1 MTNKSKKALKISL
14 GIIIPTTVIFSSYFG
29 AIACIRYE
37 NYIKP
42 NLPKKYETSEYQ
54 FNSKVYDLNEQARKY
69 FSMGQNIIESKKR
82 DDILSEK
89 NNVNQY
95 KFLFNRRFVNCKD
108 FNYVIPYLN
117 FNDKLFNDFFKS
129 LIDYPGYPRFG
140 MTNNVISN
148 NKRSRSIV
156 TERIFENDVL
166 KITKKDRLLGTIISL
181 QIDFKTK
188 KGEIS
193 IIREKN
199 ATNINAKFNIYF
211 QK

>member
-14 GIIIPTTVIFSSYFG
+14 GVIIPTTLIFSSYFG
-29 AIACIRYE
+29 AIACIRYN
-37 NYIKP
+37 NYVKP
-42 NLPKKYETSEYQ
+42 NLPQKYETNEYK

-89 NNVNQY
+89 NNANQY
-95 KFLFNRRFVNCKD
+95 KFLFNRRFANCKD

-117 FNDKLFNDFFKS
+117 FNDKLFDDFFKT
-129 LIDYPGYPRFG
+129 LIDYRRFG

-156 TERIFENDVL
+156 TEKNFENDVL
-166 KITKKDRLLGTIISL
+166 KITKKHRLSGTIISL

-193 IIREKN
+193 IVSEKKS
-199 ATNINAKFNIYF
+199 TNINVKFNIYF

>member
-29 AIACIRYE
+29 TIACIRYN
-37 NYIKP
+37 NYVKP

-69 FSMGQNIIESKKR
+69 FSMGQNIIEAKKR
-82 DDILSEK
+82 DEILSEK
-89 NNVNQY
+89 NNANQY
-95 KFLFNRRFVNCKD
+95 KFLFNRRFANCKD

-117 FNDKLFNDFFKS
+117 FNDKLFDDIFKT
-129 LIDYPGYPRFG
+129 LIDYRRFG
-140 MTNNVISN
+140 MTNNVIFN
-148 NKRSRSIV
+148 NKRARSIV

-166 KITKKDRLLGTIISL
+166 KITKKHRLSGTIISL

-193 IIREKN
+193 IISEKN
-199 ATNINAKFNIYF
+199 ATNINVKFNIYF

>member
-29 AIACIRYE
+29 AIACIRYN
-37 NYIKP
+37 NYVKP
-42 NLPKKYETSEYQ
+42 NLPQKYETSEYK

-89 NNVNQY
+89 NNSNQY
-95 KFLFNRRFVNCKD
+95 KFLFNRRFANCQD
-108 FNYVIPYLN
+108 FNYLIPYLN
-117 FNDKLFNDFFKS
+117 FNDKLFNDVFKS
-129 LIDYPGYPRFG
+129 LIDHPRLD
-140 MTNNVISN
+140 MTNNVISD
-148 NKRSRSIV
+148 NKRFRSIV
-156 TERIFENDVL
+156 TERNFENDVL

-193 IIREKN
+193 IINNKN

>member
-29 AIACIRYE
+29 TIACIRYN
-37 NYIKP
+37 NYVKP

-69 FSMGQNIIESKKR
+69 FSMGQNIIEAKKR
-82 DDILSEK
+82 DEILSEK
-89 NNVNQY
+89 NNANQY
-95 KFLFNRRFVNCKD
+95 KFLFNRRFANCKD

-117 FNDKLFNDFFKS
+117 FNDKLFDDIFKT
-129 LIDYPGYPRFG
+129 LIDYRRFD

-166 KITKKDRLLGTIISL
+166 KITKKHILSGTIISL

-193 IIREKN
+193 IVSEKN
-199 ATNINAKFNIYF
+199 ATNINVKFNIYF

>member
-14 GIIIPTTVIFSSYFG
+14 GIIIPTTVIFGSYFG
-29 AIACIRYE
+29 AIACIRYN
-37 NYIKP
+37 NYVKP
-42 NLPKKYETSEYQ
+42 NLPKKYETNEYK
-54 FNSKVYDLNEQARKY
+54 FNSKIYELNEQARKY

-89 NNVNQY
+89 NNANQY
-95 KFLFNRRFVNCKD
+95 KFLFNRRFANCQD
-108 FNYVIPYLN
+108 FNYVMPYLN
-117 FNDKLFNDFFKS
+117 FNDKLFNDYFKT
-129 LIDYPGYPRFG
+129 LIDYRRFD

-156 TERIFENDVL
+156 TEKNFENDVL
-166 KITKKDRLLGTIISL
+166 KITKKDRLSGTIISL

-193 IIREKN
+193 IVSEKN

>member
-29 AIACIRYE
+29 AIACIRYN

-42 NLPKKYETSEYQ
+42 NLPQKYETDEYK

-69 FSMGQNIIESKKR
+69 FSMGQNIVESKKK

-89 NNVNQY
+89 NNANQY
-95 KFLFNRRFVNCKD
+95 KFLFNRKFVNCKN
-108 FNYVIPYLN
+108 FNYLIPYLN
-117 FNDKLFNDFFKS
+117 FNDKLFNDVFKS
-129 LIDYPGYPRFG
+129 LIDHPRLD
-140 MTNNVISN
+140 MTNNVISD
-148 NKRSRSIV
+148 NKRFRSIV
-156 TERIFENDVL
+156 TERNFENDVL

-193 IIREKN
+193 IINEKN

>member
-14 GIIIPTTVIFSSYFG
+14 GIIIPTVAVFSSYFG
-29 AIACIRYE
+29 AIACIRYN
-37 NYIKP
+37 NYVKP
-42 NLPKKYETSEYQ
+42 NLPQKYETNEYK

-89 NNVNQY
+89 NNANQY
-95 KFLFNRRFVNCKD
+95 KFLFNRRFANCKD

-117 FNDKLFNDFFKS
+117 FNDKLFDDFFKT
-129 LIDYPGYPRFG
+129 LIDYRRFG

-148 NKRSRSIV
+148 HKRSRSIV

-166 KITKKDRLLGTIISL
+166 KITKKHRLSGTIISL

-193 IIREKN
+193 IVSEKN

>member
-14 GIIIPTTVIFSSYFG
+14 GIIIPTTIIFSSYFG
-29 AIACIRYE
+29 AIACVRYN
-37 NYIKP
+37 NYVKP
-42 NLPKKYETSEYQ
+42 NLPQKYETNEYK
-54 FNSKVYDLNEQARKY
+54 FNSKIYELNEQARKY

-89 NNVNQY
+89 NNANQY
-95 KFLFNRRFVNCKD
+95 KFLFNRRFANCQD

-117 FNDKLFNDFFKS
+117 FNDKLFNDYFKS
-129 LIDYPGYPRFG
+129 LIDYPRFD

-156 TERIFENDVL
+156 AERIFENDVL
-166 KITKKDRLLGTIISL
+166 KITKKDRLSGTIISL

-193 IIREKN
+193 IVSEKN

>member
-14 GIIIPTTVIFSSYFG
+14 GVIIPTTLIFSSYFG
-29 AIACIRYE
+29 AIACIRYN
-37 NYIKP
+37 NYVKP
-42 NLPKKYETSEYQ
+42 NLPQKYETNEYK

-89 NNVNQY
+89 NNANQY
-95 KFLFNRRFVNCKD
+95 KFLFNRKFVNCKN
-108 FNYVIPYLN
+108 FNYLIPYLN
-117 FNDKLFNDFFKS
+117 FNDKLFDDFFKT
-129 LIDYPGYPRFG
+129 LIDYRRFG

-148 NKRSRSIV
+148 HKRSRSIV

-166 KITKKDRLLGTIISL
+166 KITKKHRLSGTIISL

-193 IIREKN
+193 IVSEKKS
-199 ATNINAKFNIYF
+199 TNINVKFNIYF

>member
-14 GIIIPTTVIFSSYFG
+14 GIIIPTTIIFSSYFG
-29 AIACIRYE
+29 AIACIRYN

-69 FSMGQNIIESKKR
+69 FSMGQNIIEAKKR
-82 DDILSEK
+82 DEILSEK
-89 NNVNQY
+89 NNANQY
-95 KFLFNRRFVNCKD
+95 KFLFNRRFANCKD

-117 FNDKLFNDFFKS
+117 FNDKLFDDIFKT
-129 LIDYPGYPRFG
+129 LIDYRRFG
-140 MTNNVISN
+140 MTNNVIFN
-148 NKRSRSIV
+148 NKRARSIV

-166 KITKKDRLLGTIISL
+166 KITKKHRLSGTIISL

-193 IIREKN
+193 IISEKN
-199 ATNINAKFNIYF
+199 ATNINVKFNIYF

>member
-1 MTNKSKKALKISL
+1 ML
-14 GIIIPTTVIFSSYFG
+14 
-29 AIACIRYE
+29 
-37 NYIKP
+37 
-42 NLPKKYETSEYQ
+42 NLICHKKYETNEYK
-54 FNSKVYDLNEQARKY
+54 FNSRIYELNEQARKY

-89 NNVNQY
+89 NNANQY
-95 KFLFNRRFVNCKD
+95 KFLFNRRFANCKD

-117 FNDKLFNDFFKS
+117 FNDKLFDNFFKT
-129 LIDYPGYPRFG
+129 LIDYRRFD

-148 NKRSRSIV
+148 HKRSRSIV

-166 KITKKDRLLGTIISL
+166 KITKKHRLSGTIISL

-193 IIREKN
+193 IVSEKN

>member
-14 GIIIPTTVIFSSYFG
+14 GIIIPTTIIFSSYFG
-29 AIACIRYE
+29 AIACIRYN
-37 NYIKP
+37 NYVKP

-54 FNSKVYDLNEQARKY
+54 FNSKVYDLNEQAKKY

-89 NNVNQY
+89 NNANQY
-95 KFLFNRRFVNCKD
+95 KFLFNRRFANCQN

-117 FNDKLFNDFFKS
+117 FNDKLFDDIFKT
-129 LIDYPGYPRFG
+129 LIDYQRFG

-148 NKRSRSIV
+148 NKRPRSIV
-156 TERIFENDVL
+156 TKRIFENDVL

-181 QIDFKTK
+181 QIDFKIK

-193 IIREKN
+193 IVNEKN

>member
-14 GIIIPTTVIFSSYFG
+14 GILIPTTVIFGSYFG
-29 AIACIRYE
+29 AIACIRYN
-37 NYIKP
+37 NYVKP
-42 NLPKKYETSEYQ
+42 NLPKKYETSEYK

-82 DDILSEK
+82 DDILSE
-89 NNVNQY
+89 NNANQY
-95 KFLFNRRFVNCKD
+95 KFLFNRRFANCQD

-117 FNDKLFNDFFKS
+117 FNDKLFDDIFKT
-129 LIDYPGYPRFG
+129 LIDYRRFG
-140 MTNNVISN
+140 MTNNVIFN
-148 NKRSRSIV
+148 NKRARSIV

-166 KITKKDRLLGTIISL
+166 KITKKHRLSGTIISL

-193 IIREKN
+193 IISEKN
-199 ATNINAKFNIYF
+199 ATNINVKFNIYF

>member
-29 AIACIRYE
+29 AIACIRYN
-37 NYIKP
+37 NYVKP
-42 NLPKKYETSEYQ
+42 NLPQKYETSQYQ

-89 NNVNQY
+89 NNANQY
-95 KFLFNRRFVNCKD
+95 KFLFNRRFANCQD

-117 FNDKLFNDFFKS
+117 FNDKLFDDIFKN
-129 LIDYPGYPRFG
+129 LLNNKKLNIF
-140 MTNNVISN
+140 NNVIFTS
-148 NKRSRSIV
+148 NKRNLGVATTRD
-156 TERIFENDVL
+156 FKNDFL
-166 KITKKDRLLGTIISL
+166 TISKKEIYKDINISL
-181 QIDFKTK
+181 IVDFKAK
-188 KGEIS
+188 KGELTI
-193 IIREKN
+193 KN
-199 ATNINAKFNIYF
+199 KNKTIDINVKFNIYF

>member
-14 GIIIPTTVIFSSYFG
+14 GIIIPTTIIFSSYFG
-29 AIACIRYE
+29 AIACIRYN
-37 NYIKP
+37 NYVKP
-42 NLPKKYETSEYQ
+42 NLPQKYETDEYK

-69 FSMGQNIIESKKR
+69 FSMGQNIVESKKK

-89 NNVNQY
+89 NNANQY
-95 KFLFNRRFVNCKD
+95 KFLFNRKFVNCKN
-108 FNYVIPYLN
+108 FNYLIPYLN
-117 FNDKLFNDFFKS
+117 FNDKLFNDVFKS
-129 LIDYPGYPRFG
+129 LIDHPRLD

-166 KITKKDRLLGTIISL
+166 QITKKDRLLGTIISL

-188 KGEIS
+188 KV
-193 IIREKN
+193 R
-199 ATNINAKFNIYF
+199 YLL
-211 QK
+211 

>member
-29 AIACIRYE
+29 AIACIRYN
-37 NYIKP
+37 NYVKP

-54 FNSKVYDLNEQARKY
+54 FNSKVYDLNEQAKKY

-89 NNVNQY
+89 NNANQY
-95 KFLFNRRFVNCKD
+95 KFLFNKKFANCKD

-117 FNDKLFNDFFKS
+117 FNDKLFNDFFKT
-129 LIDYPGYPRFG
+129 LIDHPRLD
-140 MTNNVISN
+140 MTNNVISD
-148 NKRSRSIV
+148 NKRFRSIV
-156 TERIFENDVL
+156 TERNFENDVL

-193 IIREKN
+193 IINEKN

>member
-29 AIACIRYE
+29 AIACIRYN
-37 NYIKP
+37 NYVKP

-54 FNSKVYDLNEQARKY
+54 FNSKVYDLNEQAKKY

-89 NNVNQY
+89 NNANQY
-95 KFLFNRRFVNCKD
+95 KFLFNRRFANCQD

-117 FNDKLFNDFFKS
+117 FNDKLFDDVFKS
-129 LIDYPGYPRFG
+129 LIDHPRLD
-140 MTNNVISN
+140 MTNNVISD
-148 NKRSRSIV
+148 NKRFRSIV
-156 TERIFENDVL
+156 TERNFENDVL
-166 KITKKDRLLGTIISL
+166 KITKKDRLSGTIISL

-193 IIREKN
+193 IVSEKN

>member
-14 GIIIPTTVIFSSYFG
+14 GIIIPTTIIFSSYFG
-29 AIACIRYE
+29 AIACIRYN
-37 NYIKP
+37 NYVKP
-42 NLPKKYETSEYQ
+42 NLPQKYETSEYQ
-54 FNSKVYDLNEQARKY
+54 FNSKVCDLNEQARKY

-82 DDILSEK
+82 DDVLSEK
-89 NNVNQY
+89 NNANQY
-95 KFLFNRRFVNCKD
+95 KFLFNRRFANCKD

-117 FNDKLFNDFFKS
+117 FDNKLFDDFFKT
-129 LIDYPGYPRFG
+129 LIDYRRFG

-156 TERIFENDVL
+156 TEKIFENDVL
-166 KITKKDRLLGTIISL
+166 KITKKHRLSGTIISL

-193 IIREKN
+193 IVSEKN
-199 ATNINAKFNIYF
+199 ATNINVKFNIYF

>member
-29 AIACIRYE
+29 TIACIRYN
-37 NYIKP
+37 NYVKP

-69 FSMGQNIIESKKR
+69 FSMGQNIIEAKKR
-82 DDILSEK
+82 DEILSEK
-89 NNVNQY
+89 NNANQY
-95 KFLFNRRFVNCKD
+95 KFLFNRRFANCKD

-117 FNDKLFNDFFKS
+117 FNDKLFDDIFKT
-129 LIDYPGYPRFG
+129 LIDYRRFG
-140 MTNNVISN
+140 MTNNVIFN

-166 KITKKDRLLGTIISL
+166 KITKKHRLSGTIISL

-193 IIREKN
+193 IISEKN
-199 ATNINAKFNIYF
+199 ATNINVKFNIYF

>member
-1 MTNKSKKALKISL
+1 MRNKSKKALKISL

-29 AIACIRYE
+29 AIACIRYN
-37 NYIKP
+37 NYVKP
-42 NLPKKYETSEYQ
+42 NLPQKYETSEYK

-89 NNVNQY
+89 NNANEY
-95 KFLFNRRFVNCKD
+95 KFLFNRRFANCQD

-117 FNDKLFNDFFKS
+117 FNDKLFNDIFKT
-129 LIDYPGYPRFG
+129 LIDYRRFG

-148 NKRSRSIV
+148 NKRSRSII
-156 TERIFENDVL
+156 TEKNFENDVL
-166 KITKKDRLLGTIISL
+166 KITKKDRLSGTIISL

-193 IIREKN
+193 IVSEKN
-199 ATNINAKFNIYF
+199 TTNINVKFNIYF
-211 QK
+211 

>member
-1 MTNKSKKALKISL
+1 MTNKSKKALRISL
-14 GIIIPTTVIFSSYFG
+14 GIIIPTVVVFSSYFG
-29 AIACIRYE
+29 AIACIRYN

-42 NLPKKYETSEYQ
+42 NLPQKYETDEYK

-69 FSMGQNIIESKKR
+69 FSMGQNIVESKKK
-82 DDILSEK
+82 DDILREK
-89 NNVNQY
+89 NNANQY
-95 KFLFNRRFVNCKD
+95 KLLFNRKFVNCKN
-108 FNYVIPYLN
+108 FNYLIPYLN
-117 FNDKLFNDFFKS
+117 FNDKLFNDVFKS
-129 LIDYPGYPRFG
+129 LIDHPRLD
-140 MTNNVISN
+140 MTNNVISD
-148 NKRSRSIV
+148 NKRFRSIV
-156 TERIFENDVL
+156 TERNFENDVL

-193 IIREKN
+193 IINNKN

>member
-29 AIACIRYE
+29 AIACIRYN
-37 NYIKP
+37 NYVKP
-42 NLPKKYETSEYQ
+42 NLPQKYETSEYQ
-54 FNSKVYDLNEQARKY
+54 FNSKIYDLNEQARKY
-69 FSMGQNIIESKKR
+69 FSMGENIIEAKKR
-82 DDILSEK
+82 DEILSEK
-89 NNVNQY
+89 NNANQY
-95 KFLFNRRFVNCKD
+95 KFLFNRRFANCKD

-117 FNDKLFNDFFKS
+117 FNDKLFDDIFKT
-129 LIDYPGYPRFG
+129 LIDYRRFG
-140 MTNNVISN
+140 MTNNVIFN

-156 TERIFENDVL
+156 TERIFENNVL
-166 KITKKDRLLGTIISL
+166 KIAKKHRLSGTIISL

-193 IIREKN
+193 IVNEKN

>member
-14 GIIIPTTVIFSSYFG
+14 GIIIPTVAVFSSYFG
-29 AIACIRYE
+29 AIACIRYN

-42 NLPKKYETSEYQ
+42 NLPQKYETNEYK

-89 NNVNQY
+89 NNANQY
-95 KFLFNRRFVNCKD
+95 KFLFNRKFTNCKD

-117 FNDKLFNDFFKS
+117 FNDKLFNDFFKT
-129 LIDYPGYPRFG
+129 LIDHPRLD
-140 MTNNVISN
+140 MTNNVISD
-148 NKRSRSIV
+148 NKRFRSIV
-156 TERIFENDVL
+156 TERNFENDVL

-193 IIREKN
+193 IINEKN

>member
-14 GIIIPTTVIFSSYFG
+14 GIIIPTTVIFSSYFC
-29 AIACIRYE
+29 AIACIRYN
-37 NYIKP
+37 NYVKP
-42 NLPKKYETSEYQ
+42 NLPQKYETSEYK

-89 NNVNQY
+89 NNANEY
-95 KFLFNRRFVNCKD
+95 KFLFNRRFANCQD

-117 FNDKLFNDFFKS
+117 FNDKLFDDIFKT
-129 LIDYPGYPRFG
+129 LIDYRKFG
-140 MTNNVISN
+140 MTNNVIFN

-156 TERIFENDVL
+156 TERIFENHVL
-166 KITKKDRLLGTIISL
+166 KITKKHRLSGAIISL

-193 IIREKN
+193 IVNEKN

>member
-29 AIACIRYE
+29 AIACIRYN
-37 NYIKP
+37 NYVKP
-42 NLPKKYETSEYQ
+42 NLPQKYETSEYK

-89 NNVNQY
+89 NNANEY
-95 KFLFNRRFVNCKD
+95 KFLFNRRFANCQD

-117 FNDKLFNDFFKS
+117 FNDKLFDDIFKT
-129 LIDYPGYPRFG
+129 LIDYRKFG
-140 MTNNVISN
+140 MTNNVIFN

-156 TERIFENDVL
+156 TERIFENHVL
-166 KITKKDRLLGTIISL
+166 KITKKHRLSGAIISL

-193 IIREKN
+193 IVNEKN